1 MLYLLMSLH
10 LNMISLAG
18 TVDGH
23 SQDELEEA
31 AQVPLVTLHH
41 LEQFCHPS
49 GLPSCPFWFSVKPPY
64 DWTLFIS
71 GRGNWDSCIPTTSL
85 R

>member
-10 LNMISLAG
+10 LNMIFLAR

-23 SQDELEEA
+23 SKDELEEA

-41 LEQFCHPS
+41 LEQWLSSFWIAFLPLLVFC
-49 GLPSCPFWFSVKPPY
+49 
-64 DWTLFIS
+64 
-71 GRGNWDSCIPTTSL
+71 
-85 R
+85 